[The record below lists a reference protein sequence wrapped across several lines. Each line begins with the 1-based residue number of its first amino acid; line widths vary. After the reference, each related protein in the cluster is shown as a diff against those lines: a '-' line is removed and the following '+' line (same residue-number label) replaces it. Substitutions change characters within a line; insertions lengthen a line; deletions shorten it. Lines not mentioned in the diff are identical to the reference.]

1 MYSKRTSLCH
11 KKAHWLRNY
20 AGLPYIIID
29 WIRMAWQSWTL
40 SDWNK
45 ALIEA
50 VFFDPTRLDREIT
63 RIQASE
69 KFLALC
75 TGDPS
80 CDSKAA
86 QRAFTSSFG
95 ATSAA
100 IGRHFKWTG
109 TLVNLTARYNRPQVF
124 AALYFTLLAASAD
137 EDTYEVGDFRERFV
151 ELMKPVNVAWP
162 TFSDLPQ
169 LWLHVASWS
178 RSRAKRQGDC
188 RVLLLPDPG
197 SENRIGYSKRLA
209 FPAYRDEVNL
219 QSVLSSRKL
228 SSSSDFRHVANAI
241 ASRPR
246 EFTAS
251 FLEEFNIFQTLVARA
266 KYPEAHNSPL
276 WRAVQAITWDEEQAV
291 SQRVGS
297 FCLGVDASDP
307 GWPEFYLLS
316 DELGQSGLGNSA
328 VIKKL
333 PVATNYLYSAHL
345 PDQDPWTPAR
355 LLSLASSRTRLRQAK
370 LWKQLAAGCAA
381 LFPGPQNSLT
391 TDGIYYDG
399 APACLL
405 AHEKMAQIILNSSRH
420 LGLRPTEAKAGGSF
434 GAWTVLFYDSISTAS
449 MSRLAEALPEAA
461 RQSLPGSWIPSRIS
475 CTGGAWFGQS
485 LLLNPASTPLF
496 TLPGASS
503 GFYELIGKD
512 AESADGRL
520 EEVDG
525 MFRIPASVL
534 TNAGAFDSAYIS
546 LARDEKAAEEMRVP
560 LAKNIPMVPP
570 LRLANP
576 QAWLDDGPN
585 GQLAGLDA
593 GPGHANPAAMHA
605 RWNALHPRFS
615 YSELSFNAGTEV
627 RDLDGTP
634 DPLGWLCE
642 ALSLRFQRRQTLSYA
657 DLFSH
662 LRPACD
668 AAGVRHWAVRN
679 LLFSA
684 GWIVQL
690 QKRSSPHP
698 VVAAVPRTI
707 AVYGKAESMHT
718 ARIVGMFSE
727 SECSLL
733 NASLGPAESAV
744 RLAPTENLLGIG
756 AIQIQL
762 SSEARIAELA
772 VQFELEVLSRDFA
785 VPPLCLPPQV
795 FDLDQGSEAMRSA
808 RDAEAW
814 NPARHQWTPAGSLE
828 TAPVPGTIVRISRQQ
843 RRAFWIAAPNGW
855 LQTDSETWAF
865 ILSVAAEEKPL
876 GQINAAG
883 SCLLSARVSRL
894 PLPLVRWWMHWG
906 GGCTAVAP
914 SGEIVLASGSGVD
927 AWKDLRSWFE
937 AHASAAPSQ
946 QRNDAALDRRSLAL
960 RLRKTRQAAGYL

>member
-1 MYSKRTSLCH
+1 
-11 KKAHWLRNY
+11 
-20 AGLPYIIID
+20 
-29 WIRMAWQSWTL
+29 MAWQSWTL
-40 SDWNK
+40 TDWNK
-45 ALIEA
+45 ALIEN
-50 VFFDPTRLDREIT
+50 VFFDPAHLNREIT
-63 RIQASE
+63 RIQASD
-69 KFLALC
+69 KFLAQC
-75 TGDPS
+75 TGDAS
-80 CDSKAA
+80 CDAKAA
-86 QRAFTSSFG
+86 QRAFTASFG
-95 ATSAA
+95 STSAA
-100 IGRHFKWTG
+100 IGRRFKWTG
-109 TLVNLTARYNRPQVF
+109 ATVTQTARYDCPQVF

-151 ELMKPVNVAWP
+151 ELMKPVSVASP
-162 TFSDLPQ
+162 LLGDLPQ

-178 RSRAKRQGDC
+178 RSRAKRHGDC
-188 RVLLLPDPG
+188 RVLILPDPG

-219 QSVLSSRKL
+219 QSILHSRKL

-246 EFTAS
+246 DFSAS
-251 FLEEFNIFQTLVARA
+251 FLEEFNIFQILVARA
-266 KYPEAHNSPL
+266 KYPEAYNSPL
-276 WRAVQAITWDEEQAV
+276 WRAVQALTWDEEQAV
-291 SQRVGS
+291 SQQVGS

-316 DELGQSGLGNSA
+316 DELGQTGLGKSL
-328 VIKKL
+328 VSKKL
-333 PVATNYLYSAHL
+333 PVSTNYQYSIHL
-345 PDQDPWTPAR
+345 PGQEPWTPTR
-355 LLSLASSRTRLRQAK
+355 LLSLASSKTGLRQAK
-370 LWKQLAAGCAA
+370 VWKNLAAGCAA

-405 AHEKMAQIILNSSRH
+405 VHEKITPVILDSSRH
-420 LGLRPTEAKAGGSF
+420 LGLRPSEAKAGGSF
-434 GAWTVLFYDSISTAS
+434 GAWKVLFYDSISAAS
-449 MSRLAEALPEAA
+449 MSRLAEALPESA
-461 RQSLPGSWIPSRIS
+461 RQSLPGSWLPPRIS

-496 TLPGASS
+496 TLPGAST
-503 GFYELIGKD
+503 GLYELIGEN
-512 AESADGRL
+512 AESAGGRL

-525 MFRIPASVL
+525 MFRIPASAL
-534 TNAGAFDSAYIS
+534 ANAGAFDSAYIS
-546 LARDEKAAEEMRVP
+546 LTRDEKAAEEMRVP

-570 LRLANP
+570 LRLADP
-576 QAWLDDGPN
+576 QAWLKDGPN
-585 GQLAGLDA
+585 GKLAGLDA
-593 GPGHANPAAMHA
+593 EPGPADSAAVPA
-605 RWNALHPRFS
+605 RWKALHPRFIC
-615 YSELSFNAGTEV
+615 SELPFEAGTKV
-627 RDLDGTP
+627 QNLDGAP
-634 DPLGWLCE
+634 NPLGWLCE

-657 DLFSH
+657 DLSSH

-690 QKRSSPHP
+690 QRRSSPHP
-698 VVAAVPRTI
+698 VVAAVARTI
-707 AVYGKAESMHT
+707 ALYGKAESMHT
-718 ARIVGMFSE
+718 ARIVGMFPE

-744 RLAPTENLLGIG
+744 RLAPAENLLGIG
-756 AIQIQL
+756 AIQVQL
-762 SSEARIAELA
+762 SSEARLAELA
-772 VQFELEVLSRDFA
+772 VQFELEILSKNSGA
-785 VPPLCLPPQV
+785 PPLCLPPQV
-795 FDLDQGSEAMRSA
+795 FELDQGASEAMRSA

-828 TAPVPGTIVRISRQQ
+828 TAPVSGTIVRISRQQ
-843 RRAFWIAAPNGW
+843 RRAFWIAAPGGW

-865 ILSVAAEEKPL
+865 ILGLAAEGNPL

-883 SCLLSARVSRL
+883 SCLLSPRVGRL

-937 AHASAAPSQ
+937 THVSAAPSQ
-946 QRNDAALDRRSLAL
+946 QRNDAAIDRRSLAL
-960 RLRKTRQAAGYL
+960 RLRKARQPAGY